1 LSVSG
6 AASGRVLASGLGV
19 GSIGL
24 LGSGVGQV
32 NTPTQTDQIAAA
44 VWNYQILPGV
54 SARQMLTDIWQ
65 SLGTQN
71 AAQIAAAVLSAAE
84 VNPIHANVKEVNDYT
99 VDGTGTDQD
108 PWGPA

>member
-1 LSVSG
+1 
-6 AASGRVLASGLGV
+6 
-19 GSIGL
+19 
-24 LGSGVGQV
+24 
-32 NTPTQTDQIAAA
+32 

-54 SARQMLTDIWQ
+54 TARQMLTDIWQ
-65 SLGTQN
+65 SIGTPT